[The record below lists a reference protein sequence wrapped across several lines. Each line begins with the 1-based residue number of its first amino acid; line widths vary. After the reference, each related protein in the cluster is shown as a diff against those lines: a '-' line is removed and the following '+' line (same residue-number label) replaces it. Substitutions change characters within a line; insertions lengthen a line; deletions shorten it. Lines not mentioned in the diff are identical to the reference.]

1 MKVKVKRT
9 DGSREAMMSRTSVVR
24 RAEVDET
31 ADDVVVVD
39 RSTPHGNRF
48 THDPKVIVNYRSVFE
63 PIYGSLQL
71 VPDRAAAVEAHRVE
85 FLERLGGPEA
95 AELRAWLRSIRG
107 KRLACHCHPL
117 PCHADTYAELADM
130 DEARLDRLVALY
142 AGVI

>member
-1 MKVKVKRT
+1 
-9 DGSREAMMSRTSVVR
+9 MSRTSVVR

-48 THDPKVIVNYRSVFE
+48 THLRSA
-63 PIYGSLQL
+63 L
-71 VPDRAAAVEAHRVE
+71 VRTSSPAGETVYVDDRAAAVEAHRVE

-130 DEARLDRLVALY
+130 NEAKLDRLVALY
-142 AGVI
+142 ADVI